1 MAKLQS
7 GHPVSDA
14 EPAGVA
20 GGDANPAGIAI
31 DPAVGRIVV
40 HRASVLLPIAAFVN
54 RSPLAEAG

>member
-1 MAKLQS
+1 M
-7 GHPVSDA
+7 
-14 EPAGVA
+14 A

-40 HRASVLLPIAAFVN
+40 PLASVLLPIAAFVN